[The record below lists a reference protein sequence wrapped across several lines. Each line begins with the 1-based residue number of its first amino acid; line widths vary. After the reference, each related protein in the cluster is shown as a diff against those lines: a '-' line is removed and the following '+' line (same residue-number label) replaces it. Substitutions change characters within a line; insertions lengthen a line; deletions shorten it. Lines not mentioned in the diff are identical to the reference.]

1 LEAASL
7 AEASRVFNASLKLR
21 EVLPNIVEMALKLLG
36 NTALVFIVRENTDL
50 IYPVSFLS
58 SVSAPPGMP
67 EPQPVKNSPPVKVG
81 LTLVGK
87 VVQTGTPIFINHNAD
102 TPRIAPFIREMDGV
116 DDIICV
122 PLKVR
127 GRIIGALVTYN
138 MTFNGHIK
146 PNLTLEDRHISL
158 AQALADRAAVAIANS
173 QMYEAERREQ
183 RAKDEFLSLIAHEL
197 KTPLTALKGYNR
209 LLGKQV
215 EEKDTEPQKLK
226 ESLQHYSGVMDNQ
239 LERLQTLVE
248 DLTSISL
255 IETNQLEL
263 HTRPADIVPIIKN
276 QVAEMEKVLKSARLP
291 RMIHQFELRSQPTS
305 VMGIVDVPA
314 FERVIHSLL
323 SNAVKFSPKGGTIR
337 MRVQQVVDEVLF
349 TIQDEG
355 LGISIEEQGLIFQ
368 RFYKASSAAARAN
381 GLGLGLYI
389 SQGLMKAMGGR
400 IEVESEEGGGSVFT
414 VALRAVPTKPQ

>member
-1 LEAASL
+1 
-7 AEASRVFNASLKLR
+7 
-21 EVLPNIVEMALKLLG
+21 
-36 NTALVFIVRENTDL
+36 
-50 IYPVSFLS
+50 
-58 SVSAPPGMP
+58 
-67 EPQPVKNSPPVKVG
+67 
-81 LTLVGK
+81 
-87 VVQTGTPIFINHNAD
+87 
-102 TPRIAPFIREMDGV
+102 
-116 DDIICV
+116 
-122 PLKVR
+122 
-127 GRIIGALVTYN
+127 

-146 PNLTLEDRHISL
+146 PALPLEDRHISL

-197 KTPLTALKGYNR
+197 KTPLTALMGYNR

-215 EEKDTEPQKLK
+215 EEKNTEPQKLK

-276 QVAEMEKVLKSARLP
+276 QISEMEKLLKSARLP
-291 RMIHQFELRSQPTS
+291 RMIHQFELRAQPTP
-305 VMGIVDVPA
+305 VLGIVDVPA
-314 FERVIHSLL
+314 FERVIYSLL
-323 SNAVKFSPKGGTIR
+323 NNAVKFSPKGGTIR

-355 LGISIEEQGLIFQ
+355 LGISIEEQGLIFE

-414 VALRAVPTKPQ
+414 VALRAVTNKAQ